1 MPSVKELTRSF
12 AGGEITP
19 EMYGRLDNV
28 KFQTGLALCRNAIV
42 LPHGPVTKRAGFG
55 FANVAGHATYT
66 PRLISFAFSASQTM
80 VLEFGHLYIRF
91 HTQGGTLLEANKNIT
106 NVSQANPGVVTSLAH
121 GYANGDWVYISGVGG
136 MTRLNGRYFKVANVT
151 TNTFTLLDTTTSDNI
166 NTTTFAAYTSGG
178 TTARVYQIASP
189 YDFSV
194 AGFSIFDLEYTQ
206 SNDVVTLTH
215 PSYAPRELRRLGGTN
230 WTLTQPVLGNALT
243 LPGTPTVVA
252 TAGTGTASN
261 KGFYYKITTISADGT
276 EESLPTTNS
285 SVANN
290 DLTLPGAKN
299 TVSWT
304 TAGSGVTY
312 RVYKAVNG
320 SGRLYGFIAETSDL
334 SFVDDNITPD
344 YSKNPPAA
352 TLRLDT
358 SGNYPAC
365 ATYFEQRRMFAG
377 TSSNPQTVYGT
388 RSATESNLNT
398 SLPSNAADALSF
410 TIKAQQQ
417 NAIKHLVPMN
427 DLLALTVGGVW
438 KIGANNNQALAPATL
453 SVRPQNYYGSN
464 SVHPLVTGNSVLYVE
479 TNGRRVRDISFQW
492 QAQVYAADDRS
503 IIAPHLFQGYTITD
517 AAYSRSPDQV
527 AWFVRSDGVLLGM
540 SYVPEHQVFGWHQHV
555 TTGLFKS
562 ICVVTEN
569 NEDVLYAVV
578 ERTLNGA
585 TVRTIERM
593 GTRFFTTQSD
603 AFFIDCGA
611 SYIGAAGTF
620 TMSGAPTVP
629 IVMDAAHGLTTG
641 QTKLVRFY
649 DINGNALTGYDAEYV
664 VTVVSS
670 TIFTIPLSTATVMT
684 GRVRVGVSTISGLD
698 YLEGKAVMALSDGAV
713 VQNLTVTNGAITLP
727 SQAVKVNVGLPYTT
741 DIQTLPMSIESAMAG
756 GQGTTKSVDYA
767 YLRVNR
773 TGIVKVGPSSDRLT
787 TIPPR
792 TNENWDTPPRL
803 RSEILDLLVNP
814 DISQDAQLWVQSAD
828 PTPLTV
834 SAITMKVM
842 VGGG

>member
-28 KFQTGLALCRNAIV
+28 KFQTGLALCRNALV
-42 LPHGPVTKRAGFG
+42 LPHGPVTKRSGFG
-55 FANVAGHATYT
+55 FTNVAGSATYT
-66 PRLISFAFSASQTM
+66 PRIIPFAFNATQTM

-91 HTQGGTLLEANKNIT
+91 HTQGGTLLEASKSIT
-106 NVSQANPGVVTSLAH
+106 GATQANPGVVTSAAH
-121 GYANGDWVYISGVGG
+121 GYANGDWVYIANVGG
-136 MTRLNGRYFKVANVT
+136 MTRLNFRYFKVANVT
-151 TNTFTLLDTTTSDNI
+151 ANTFTLQDTITGANI
-166 NTTTFAAYTSGG
+166 NTATFSAYTSGG
-178 TTARVYQIASP
+178 TVARVYQIASP
-189 YDFSV
+189 YDFTT

-215 PSYAPRELRRLGGTN
+215 PLFATRELRRLGATN
-230 WTLTQPVLGNALT
+230 WTLTQPTLGNALT
-243 LPGTPTVVA
+243 QPGTPTVVA

-261 KGFYYKITTISADGT
+261 KGFYYKVTTVSADGT
-276 EESLPTTNS
+276 EESLPTANS
-285 SVANN
+285 TVANN

-299 TVSWT
+299 TISWT

-312 RVYKAVNG
+312 RIYKAVNG
-320 SGRLYGFIAETSDL
+320 AGRLYGYIAETSDL

-352 TLRLDT
+352 TIRLDT

-365 ATYFEQRRMFAG
+365 VTYFEQRRMFAG
-377 TSSNPQTVYGT
+377 TSTNPQTVYGT

-398 SLPSNAADALSF
+398 SLPSNAADALAF

-438 KIGANNNQALAPATL
+438 KIGTNNNQALAPTTL
-453 SVRPQNYYGSN
+453 SIRPQNYYGAN

-479 TNGRRVRDISFQW
+479 ANGRRVRDIAFQW

-503 IIAPHLFQGYTITD
+503 IMAPHLFQGYTLGD

-540 SYVPEHQVFGWHQHV
+540 SYVPEHQVFGWHQHI
-555 TTGLFKS
+555 TDGKFKS
-562 ICVVTEN
+562 VCVVTEN

-578 ERTLNGA
+578 ERTLRST

-593 GTRFFTTQSD
+593 STRLFDAQAD
-603 AFFIDCGA
+603 AFFIDCG
-611 SYIGAAGTF
+611 STVVFGSPNT
-620 TMSGAPTVP
+620 TVP
-629 IVMDAAHGLTTG
+629 
-641 QTKLVRFY
+641 Y
-649 DINGNALTGYDAEYV
+649 
-664 VTVVSS
+664 
-670 TIFTIPLSTATVMT
+670 
-684 GRVRVGVSTISGLD
+684 LD
-698 YLEGKAVMALSDGAV
+698 HLEGKNVVALADGAV
-713 VQNLTVTNGAITLP
+713 VQGLTVTNGAVTLP
-727 SQAVKVNVGLPYTT
+727 TAASKVQIGLPFTA
-741 DIQTLPMSIESAMAG
+741 DIQTLPMAIESMMAG

-814 DISQDAQLWVQSAD
+814 DISQDAQLWVRSDD